1 MNDFIE
7 TDAKKIYDRIIT
19 GVEGSVGESLYPG
32 DERRIFADAIAAVF
46 VSLFN
51 QMNDAAKQKMLQYAR
66 GDVLD
71 ALGERVGVERFA
83 ATPAETTLRFSVDAA
98 FGQNIIIPQGTRAT
112 GDSTRFFETT
122 ENAVIE
128 AGELYVDVPA
138 RSVGAGVDYNDIAVG
153 TINTIVDP
161 VPYVDSVQNTTV
173 TAGGT
178 DTEDD
183 DSLRDRIRT
192 APSTLSTAGPIKSYE
207 YWAKT
212 ADPSIADVVVSSRQT
227 TLTRT
232 LTVTGGKAFKG
243 GGKLVPDTLAVYLS
257 DGTTKAKS
265 GTDYTAEYAD
275 ELLTIT
281 LLPAGALASA
291 QTVKIDIDTTDDG
304 VVRIVPILDGGEIP
318 GEDVMQKV
326 YDAVNADDVR
336 PLTDTVIVE
345 APTAQAYGIQIK
357 YYTTAENESACIQ
370 TIEGPGGAIDRFI
383 AWQSGAIGRDI
394 NPDKLRALI
403 LAPDW
408 EGAVGAYRVDV
419 IQPVFTP
426 LGPTSVAK
434 FSGTRTVSHEVVEE

>member
-7 TDAKKIYDRIIT
+7 TDAKQIYDKIIA
-19 GVEGSVGESLYPG
+19 GLESAVGESLYPG
-32 DERRIFADAIAAVF
+32 DERRIFGEAIAAVF

-128 AGELYVDVPA
+128 AGELYIDVPA

-161 VPYVDSVQNTTV
+161 VPYVDGVQNTTV

-183 DSLRDRIRT
+183 DSLRERIRT

-207 YWAKT
+207 YWAKA
-212 ADPSIADVVVSSRQT
+212 ADQRIADVVVSSQR
-227 TLTRT
+227 R
-232 LTVTGGKAFKG
+232 
-243 GGKLVPDTLAVYLS
+243 
-257 DGTTKAKS
+257 
-265 GTDYTAEYAD
+265 
-275 ELLTIT
+275 
-281 LLPAGALASA
+281 
-291 QTVKIDIDTTDDG
+291 
-304 VVRIVPILDGGEIP
+304 R
-318 GEDVMQKV
+318 
-326 YDAVNADDVR
+326 
-336 PLTDTVIVE
+336 
-345 APTAQAYGIQIK
+345 
-357 YYTTAENESACIQ
+357 
-370 TIEGPGGAIDRFI
+370 
-383 AWQSGAIGRDI
+383 
-394 NPDKLRALI
+394 
-403 LAPDW
+403 
-408 EGAVGAYRVDV
+408 
-419 IQPVFTP
+419 
-426 LGPTSVAK
+426 
-434 FSGTRTVSHEVVEE
+434 

>member
-32 DERRIFADAIAAVF
+32 DERRIFVDAIAAVF

-178 DTEDD
+178 DTEND

-192 APSTLSTAGPIKSYE
+192 APSTLSTAGPI
-207 YWAKT
+207 
-212 ADPSIADVVVSSRQT
+212 
-227 TLTRT
+227 
-232 LTVTGGKAFKG
+232 
-243 GGKLVPDTLAVYLS
+243 
-257 DGTTKAKS
+257 
-265 GTDYTAEYAD
+265 
-275 ELLTIT
+275 
-281 LLPAGALASA
+281 
-291 QTVKIDIDTTDDG
+291 
-304 VVRIVPILDGGEIP
+304 RIVLRILGEDGGCVHCRRRRIQP
-318 GEDVMQKV
+318 
-326 YDAVNADDVR
+326 ADDVDANADCDGR
-336 PLTDTVIVE
+336 EGVQGRE
-345 APTAQAYGIQIK
+345 
-357 YYTTAENESACIQ
+357 Q
-370 TIEGPGGAIDRFI
+370 TGAGD
-383 AWQSGAIGRDI
+383 AGRLSVRRND
-394 NPDKLRALI
+394 
-403 LAPDW
+403 
-408 EGAVGAYRVDV
+408 EGAERYRLYGG
-419 IQPVFTP
+419 IC
-426 LGPTSVAK
+426 G
-434 FSGTRTVSHEVVEE
+434 

>member
-7 TDAKKIYDRIIT
+7 TDAKQIYDKIIA
-19 GVEGSVGESLYPG
+19 GLESAVGESLYPG
-32 DERRIFADAIAAVF
+32 DERRIFGEAIAAVF

-128 AGELYVDVPA
+128 AGELYIDVPA

-161 VPYVDSVQNTTV
+161 VPYVDGVQNTTV

-183 DSLRDRIRT
+183 DSLRERIRT

-207 YWAKT
+207 YWAKA
-212 ADPSIADVVVSSRQT
+212 ADQRIADVVVSSQQT

-232 LTVTGGKAFKG
+232 LTVTGGKALKG
-243 GGKLVPDTLAVYLS
+243 GSKLVPDTLAVYLS
-257 DGTTKAKS
+257 DGTTKAQS

-281 LLPAGALASA
+281 LLPGGALASA
-291 QTVKIDIDTTDDG
+291 QTVKIEIDTTDEG
-304 VVRIVPILDGGEIP
+304 VVRIVPILEDGEIP
-318 GEDVMQKV
+318 DEEILQKV
-326 YDAVNADDVR
+326 YAAVSADEVR
-336 PLTDTVIVE
+336 PLTDTVVVE
-345 APTAQAYGIQIK
+345 APTAQEYGIQIK
-357 YYTTAENESACIQ
+357 YYTTAENESACIE
-370 TIEGPGGAIDRFI
+370 TIEGEGGAIDRFI

-408 EGAVGAYRVDV
+408 EGAVGAYRIDV
-419 IQPVFTP
+419 VAPGFKA
-426 LGPTSVAK
+426 LGPTEIAK
-434 FSGTRTVSHEVVEE
+434 FNGTRTIKHEVVEE